1 MSENYVKIYN
11 LSVSDKIYNFI
22 NNEAL
27 PDLHIK
33 KDHFWKNFDKAAHEL
48 ASKNKELL
56 NVRRKLQLEIDRY
69 HLINKNKLFK
79 KSVIR
84 LGRSLSKLGNYNN
97 ELEKFIKNFN

>member
-1 MSENYVKIYN
+1 MSENYVKINN
-11 LSVSDKIYNFI
+11 LSVSDKIFNFI

-56 NVRRKLQLEIDRY
+56 NVCLLYTSPSPRDISGSRMP
-69 HLINKNKLFK
+69 
-79 KSVIR
+79 S
-84 LGRSLSKLGNYNN
+84 SA
-97 ELEKFIKNFN
+97 